1 MSEATTSTS
10 ADAPSALLRAT
21 AWACLLLMLAVVAS
35 SAWLR
40 LAQPRAA
47 CVDWPGCRTAAYQPV
62 RSAAAAGTPRLEAAV
77 RALHRTTATLALLAS
92 LALVALTLVR
102 RPRRPEPG
110 ALALMLVALALG
122 LSVLGIVTPGARSAA
137 VLLGNL
143 LGGMLML
150 ALAWRLVLRLQ
161 AAPAFP
167 CGRLHVLTLVAVP
180 VWLLQ
185 AALGALSGA
194 GLLHAAPVA
203 HLALALVALPL
214 AACTGWWS
222 HACGRRR
229 EGAALVGLAAL
240 QALLGAATAASA
252 AAPALTLLHNLG
264 GAVGLALLV
273 GLAPGLPADP
283 DRRT

>member
-1 MSEATTSTS
+1 MSTS
-10 ADAPSALLRAT
+10 VGAPSALLRAT

-40 LAQPRAA
+40 LSQPRPA

-77 RALHRTTATLALLAS
+77 RALHRATASLALLAS
-92 LALVALTLVR
+92 LALVALTLAR
-102 RPRRPEPG
+102 RPRRPEPA

-137 VLLGNL
+137 VLLGNQ

-161 AAPAFP
+161 TAPTATSGP
-167 CGRLHVLTLVAVP
+167 LHALTLVAVP

-194 GLLHAAPVA
+194 GLLHAAPVV

-214 AACTGWWS
+214 AACAGWRAR
-222 HACGRRR
+222 ACGRRR
-229 EGAALVGLAAL
+229 EGAALVGLAVP
-240 QALLGAATAASA
+240 QAVLGGVTAAWA
-252 AAPALTLLHNLG
+252 AAPALTLLHSLG

-273 GLAPGLPADP
+273 GLASGPGTRPAGRP
-283 DRRT
+283 